1 MTPKRA
7 KKTKSADR
15 HQLQK
20 CPTGIKGF
28 DEITEGGLPKNR
40 ITLIGGGT
48 GSGKTLLGLDFII
61 NGATHYDE
69 PGVFMSFEE
78 TQEELFKDVAA
89 LNMDLQGL
97 VAQKKI
103 LLEHV
108 LLERRDIQESDF
120 NLEGLLVR
128 LEHAVD
134 RVGARRVVLDSI
146 ESLFA
151 GISDFGVLRLEIKRL
166 FRWLKDK
173 NVTAIVTGEPGL
185 NSYTR
190 HGLEEY
196 LSDCIILLD
205 NRVNEQISVR
215 RIRVIKYRGSNHGT
229 NEYPFVI
236 DKDGLSVIPITSA
249 GLSQPGTDERVSTG
263 IPSLDVMFKGARG
276 KAGKA
281 GKAGKSG
288 GYTRG
293 STVLASGTAG
303 TGKTSLAAAF
313 AMERCKR
320 GERCLFLSYEESPG
334 QLIQNMSSIGI
345 QLDKYVKKGLL
356 KIVATRPSFFGLEMH
371 LLDLYKTIGAFKP
384 TAVVIDPLTS
394 LIGEGSPREIQSMV
408 TRMIDLLKSQGI
420 TGFFTSLVSS
430 TAQNF
435 TSGEIGVSSLID
447 TWIVVR
453 ELEEDAGK
461 ERVRGLYIVKSRG
474 MGHSSSIHRL
484 ILSDDGID
492 LVPMEPAGG
501 PKPKTKTKKSTP
513 EKSKM
518 VQE

>member
-1 MTPKRA
+1 MPNTPRKTLN
-7 KKTKSADR
+7 KTKISGR
-15 HQLQK
+15 HQLHK

-61 NGATHYDE
+61 NGALNYRE

-78 TQEELFKDVAA
+78 TEDELYKDVAA
-89 LNMDLQGL
+89 LNMNLQGL
-97 VAQKKI
+97 VSEKKI
-103 LLEHV
+103 LLQYV

-134 RVGARRVVLDSI
+134 SIGAKRVVLDSI

-151 GISDFGVLRLEIKRL
+151 GISDAGVLRLEIKRL
-166 FRWLKDK
+166 FRWLKEK
-173 NVTAIVTGEPGL
+173 QVTAIVTGEPGQD
-185 NSYTR
+185 SYTR

-196 LSDCIILLD
+196 ISDYIILLD
-205 NRVNEQISVR
+205 NRVSEQISVR

-249 GLSQPGTDERVSTG
+249 GLDQPGTGKRVSTG
-263 IPSLDVMFKGARG
+263 IPSLDKMFKG
-276 KAGKA
+276 
-281 GKAGKSG
+281 G

-320 GERCLFLSYEESPG
+320 GERCLFLSYEESSG

-345 QLDKYVKKGLL
+345 HLEPFVKKRLL
-356 KIVATRPSFFGLEMH
+356 KIVSTRPSFFGLEMH
-371 LLDLYKTIGAFKP
+371 LLGLYKTITDFKP
-384 TAVVIDPLTS
+384 TSVVIDPLTS

-408 TRMIDLLKSQGI
+408 TRTIDLLKSKGM

-430 TAQNF
+430 TAQNY
-435 TSGEIGVSSLID
+435 TSGEVGVSSLID

-461 ERVRGLYIVKSRG
+461 KRVRGLYIVKSRG
-474 MGHSSSIHRL
+474 MGHSSDVHKL

-492 LVPMEPAGG
+492 LVPMDGAVG
-501 PKPKTKTKKSTP
+501 PNQKAKADKSIS
-513 EKSKM
+513 EKQKM
-518 VQE
+518 RRKVPGEDREI